1 MATRRN
7 MITIVASKSNKAIDS
22 SPQHTIED
30 SSTPPLKTR
39 SIVELYAQTGSILK
53 MTSISNA
60 RGAQDV
66 ASKMKPQATPLQKS
80 SEAREMV
87 FSTQGDFDDSPMKTS
102 PCQSPNKASGSST
115 MSVMMTE
122 TTSLEDQVA
131 NLQQLVEGLSTS
143 LKAKDHEIAKLMN
156 KLESLNERGQ
166 TSTNKAFHV
175 NQLEVIEESAI
186 GAVENIR
193 GITDGIFT
201 TNQLKELIKE
211 AITDQVESSIQ
222 PSYSYVKPY
231 TQRIDL
237 LKMPLSYQPPK
248 FQQFDGK
255 GNPRQHIAHF
265 VETCNNA
272 GTNGDLMVKQFV
284 RSLKGNA
291 FDWYTDLESCSIDTW
306 EQLEREFLNRFY
318 STRRV
323 VSMIELT
330 NARQWKEEPVIDYIH
345 RWRNLSLNCRD
356 RLTETSALDMCIQ
369 GMHWGLRYILQG
381 IKPKSFEEL
390 ATRAHDMELSIA
402 AAESSS
408 LPMQEPKRN
417 KPEGRRFGKS
427 TLKVEGKQS
436 LVVNSTAEKVYPF
449 PDSDISRMLD
459 DLLEANIIELPEVK
473 RPEEANQVD
482 NPNYCKYHRLIS
494 HPLEKC
500 FVLKDKIMRLHENG
514 DIVFDDEVAASNI
527 ITTVKSGPCQS
538 LSTISF
544 GSCEPIRL
552 DAIFPMSF
560 TVSSSQTPCITL
572 TPQVDDLKPEWSENY
587 DDEGWT
593 LVTRRRGRRK
603 HIQMTKPQRMRI
615 QCIRKPV
622 TLNEYMPTEMKRIEN
637 VPVAC
642 YQISFNDEDLLLG
655 SKLHNR
661 PLFIKGYVDEKI
673 VNRILVDDGSA
684 VNILP
689 LKTMRELGIPMD
701 ELFPS
706 HLMIQGFNQGGQ
718 NAIGKIRLA
727 MHIEDMESNAL
738 FHVID
743 AKTTYNMLLGRP
755 WIHENGII
763 SSTLHQCFKYCRD
776 GQVRKIMADTD
787 PFTIAEAHFADVKF
801 YFKSNMMEAKQSP
814 PDHLGRR
821 IIDSKSSKGR
831 KSSANEGVSQ
841 PTKNK
846 GKEKVVENFVDNKPP
861 RKAATLRYIPVSA
874 RKEGQS
880 SFAKDEE
887 KISKELENLTLPATN
902 LALNKV
908 SKPLLKGF
916 VHQTESVVI
925 KYLGLPDKRS
935 NGFDPNAYKLL
946 ARAGYS
952 REDINEIS
960 KDGDTTQLE
969 GKQVSARTSKAW
981 REAGLGYE
989 SSTPHYIHINKE
1001 ASRYINVEEV
1011 KDKQQSQ
1018 PTPLRVSV
1026 WDRLGGTTSRA
1037 SVFTRIETK
1046 NKRVLKHAPVFARL
1060 GQSMSKETGLM
1071 GDSKVL
1077 RSKMPSRMKRQCE
1090 WVVSAEETLKG
1101 KTRTIVITNPLME
1114 EKKDEIT
1121 CLTSNHITIEELEAL
1136 DEKRLEAQQRLEC
1149 YQARLCRAF
1158 NKKVRPRSFQEGD
1171 LVLAVRRPIIMSKHG
1186 AIPLQMDALMWF
1198 KKSTP
1203 MELTR
1208 LLMRMD

>member
-1 MATRRN
+1 
-7 MITIVASKSNKAIDS
+7 
-22 SPQHTIED
+22 
-30 SSTPPLKTR
+30 
-39 SIVELYAQTGSILK
+39 
-53 MTSISNA
+53 
-60 RGAQDV
+60 
-66 ASKMKPQATPLQKS
+66 
-80 SEAREMV
+80 MV

-131 NLQQLVEGLSTS
+131 NLAKLVEGLSTS

-175 NQLEVIEESAI
+175 NQLEVIDESAI

-222 PSYSYVKPY
+222 PSYSYVKPCSK
-231 TQRIDL
+231 L
-237 LKMPLSYQPPK
+237 PHKV
-248 FQQFDGK
+248 QQFDGK

-330 NARQWKEEPVIDYIH
+330 NARQWKQEPVIDYIH

-408 LPMQEPKRN
+408 LPMQELV
-417 KPEGRRFGKS
+417 
-427 TLKVEGKQS
+427 LKVEGKQS
-436 LVVNSTAEKVYPF
+436 LVVNSTAVRVPTGVKRNDHATPTTFQRGERKKPSLKERQEKVYPF

-494 HPLEKC
+494 HPVEKC
-500 FVLKDKIMRLHENG
+500 YVLKDKIMRLHENG
-514 DIVFDDEVAASNI
+514 DIVFDDEVATSNI
-527 ITTVKSGPCQS
+527 ITTVKSGPFS
-538 LSTISF
+538 A
-544 GSCEPIRL
+544 PVNL

-603 HIQMTKPQRMRI
+603 HIQMTKPARMRI
-615 QCIRKPV
+615 SMVRKPISEPTRRKTQQKSIPVRKEGFSAQSIRKPV

-642 YQISFNDEDLLLG
+642 YQVEEEKTPIDHDGSSNLSHGVCTTEISFNDEDLLLG

-661 PLFIKGYVDEKI
+661 SLKYVDEKI

-689 LKTMRELGIPMD
+689 LKTMRELGIPMMNSSKSFD
-701 ELFPS
+701 DSRFQS
-706 HLMIQGFNQGGQ
+706 RR
-718 NAIGKIRLA
+718 AKCYRKDKA
-727 MHIEDMESNAL
+727 C
-738 FHVID
+738 D
-743 AKTTYNMLLGRP
+743 AHRRYGMPKLPTICCLGD
-755 WIHENGII
+755 HGYMKMV
-763 SSTLHQCFKYCRD
+763 SSPQHSTNVLS
-776 GQVRKIMADTD
+776 
-787 PFTIAEAHFADVKF
+787 IAEMDKA
-801 YFKSNMMEAKQSP
+801 
-814 PDHLGRR
+814 
-821 IIDSKSSKGR
+821 
-831 KSSANEGVSQ
+831 ANEGVSQ
-841 PTKNK
+841 PIKNK

-861 RKAATLRYIPVSA
+861 RKAAALRYIPVSA

-916 VHQTESVVI
+916 IHQTESVVTNF
-925 KYLGLPDKRS
+925 KGLPDKRS

-952 REDINEIS
+952 QEDINKIS
-960 KDGDTTQLE
+960 KDGNTTHLE
-969 GKQVSARTSKAW
+969 
-981 REAGLGYE
+981 
-989 SSTPHYIHINKE
+989 E

-1026 WDRLGGTTSRA
+1026 WDRLGGTTNRA
-1037 SVFTRIETK
+1037 
-1046 NKRVLKHAPVFARL
+1046 P
-1060 GQSMSKETGLM
+1060 
-1071 GDSKVL
+1071 VL
-1077 RSKMPSRMKRQCE
+1077 RSKIPSRMKRQCE

-1101 KTRTIVITNPLME
+1101 KTRTIVITNPSDE
-1114 EKKDEIT
+1114 EEEDEIT
-1121 CLTSNHITIEELEAL
+1121 CLTSNHITIEEDDNDKLSSKKIELKEVNLGTDENPRPTFINANLSPEEEANYMELLMEYRDIFAWSYDEMPGL
-1136 DEKRLEAQQRLEC
+1136 D
-1149 YQARLCRAF
+1149 
-1158 NKKVRPRSFQEGD
+1158 PRVAIHQ
-1171 LVLAVRRPIIMSKHG
+1171 LAVKHG
-1186 AIPLQMDALMWF
+1186 ARPIKQTQRRFRPELVSQIEAEVNKLIQAGFIREVKYPTWISSIVPVKKKNGQMRVCVDFRDLNNACPKDDFPLPITEIMVDA
-1198 KKSTP
+1198 T
-1203 MELTR
+1203 TGHG
-1208 LLMRMD
+1208 D

>member
-1 MATRRN
+1 
-7 MITIVASKSNKAIDS
+7 
-22 SPQHTIED
+22 
-30 SSTPPLKTR
+30 
-39 SIVELYAQTGSILK
+39 
-53 MTSISNA
+53 
-60 RGAQDV
+60 
-66 ASKMKPQATPLQKS
+66 
-80 SEAREMV
+80 
-87 FSTQGDFDDSPMKTS
+87 
-102 PCQSPNKASGSST
+102 
-115 MSVMMTE
+115 MTE

-131 NLQQLVEGLSTS
+131 NLAKLVEGLSTS

-237 LKMPLSYQPPK
+237 LKMPLSYQPP
-248 FQQFDGK
+248 
-255 GNPRQHIAHF
+255 N
-265 VETCNNA
+265 
-272 GTNGDLMVKQFV
+272 
-284 RSLKGNA
+284 
-291 FDWYTDLESCSIDTW
+291 
-306 EQLEREFLNRFY
+306 
-318 STRRV
+318 TRRV

-417 KPEGRRFGKS
+417 KPEGHRFGKS

-436 LVVNSTAEKVYPF
+436 LVVNSTAVRVPTGVKRNDHATPTTFQRGERKKPSLKERQEKVYPF

-494 HPLEKC
+494 HPVEKC

-514 DIVFDDEVAASNI
+514 DIVFDDEIAASNI

-538 LSTISF
+538 ISTISF

-560 TVSSSQTPCITL
+560 TVSSSQTPCISL
-572 TPQVDDLKPEWSENY
+572 TPQDDDLKPEWSENY

-593 LVTRRRGRRK
+593 LVTRRRGKRK
-603 HIQMTKPQRMRI
+603 HIQMTKPARMRI
-615 QCIRKPV
+615 SMVRKPISEPTRRKTQQKSIPVRKEGFSAQSIRKPV

-642 YQISFNDEDLLLG
+642 YQVEEEKTPIDHDGSSNLSHGVCTTEISFNDEDLLLG

-701 ELFPS
+701 ELFPR
-706 HLMIQGFNQGGQ
+706 
-718 NAIGKIRLA
+718 KIRLA

-776 GQVRKIMADTD
+776 GQ
-787 PFTIAEAHFADVKF
+787 F
-801 YFKSNMMEAKQSP
+801 
-814 PDHLGRR
+814 L
-821 IIDSKSSKGR
+821 SKWDG
-831 KSSANEGVSQ
+831 
-841 PTKNK
+841 PY
-846 GKEKVVENFVDNKPP
+846 VVQEV
-861 RKAATLRYIPVSA
+861 Y
-874 RKEGQS
+874 
-880 SFAKDEE
+880 
-887 KISKELENLTLPATN
+887 TN
-902 LALNKV
+902 
-908 SKPLLKGF
+908 G
-916 VHQTESVVI
+916 
-925 KYLGLPDKRS
+925 
-935 NGFDPNAYKLL
+935 AYKIVDENGL
-946 ARAGYS
+946 RIGP
-952 REDINEIS
+952 IN
-960 KDGDTTQLE
+960 
-969 GKQVSARTSKAW
+969 GKFLK
-981 REAGLGYE
+981 
-989 SSTPHYIHINKE
+989 
-1001 ASRYINVEEV
+1001 RYY
-1011 KDKQQSQ
+1011 
-1018 PTPLRVSV
+1018 
-1026 WDRLGGTTSRA
+1026 A
-1037 SVFTRIETK
+1037 
-1046 NKRVLKHAPVFARL
+1046 
-1060 GQSMSKETGLM
+1060 
-1071 GDSKVL
+1071 
-1077 RSKMPSRMKRQCE
+1077 
-1090 WVVSAEETLKG
+1090 
-1101 KTRTIVITNPLME
+1101 
-1114 EKKDEIT
+1114 
-1121 CLTSNHITIEELEAL
+1121 
-1136 DEKRLEAQQRLEC
+1136 
-1149 YQARLCRAF
+1149 
-1158 NKKVRPRSFQEGD
+1158 
-1171 LVLAVRRPIIMSKHG
+1171 
-1186 AIPLQMDALMWF
+1186 
-1198 KKSTP
+1198 
-1203 MELTR
+1203 
-1208 LLMRMD
+1208 